1 MSKSFDVEIFRTLGS
16 SLYQFFVTR
25 YNILRELISL
35 ITPRDSFYIFSFLRE
50 YRTTWHGIDL
60 RRLREYK
67 LFVLSCG
74 GLIFEANREQLR
86 RSLSQSDS
94 VYFGLK
100 NRFLSNFAHESDL
113 LAMFQMALNMAVS
126 RNFPRKINCNL
137 MIGNPNQVY
146 MQNLSEIGE
155 PTCLTCSY
163 IYGLPLSTAGLI
175 CLARYLRELFTTVRC
190 CTHYWLSS
198 S

>member
-1 MSKSFDVEIFRTLGS
+1 MSKSFDVEIFCTLGS
-16 SLYQFFVTR
+16 SLNQFFVTR

-113 LAMFQMALNMAVS
+113 EA
-126 RNFPRKINCNL
+126 
-137 MIGNPNQVY
+137 
-146 MQNLSEIGE
+146 
-155 PTCLTCSY
+155 
-163 IYGLPLSTAGLI
+163 
-175 CLARYLRELFTTVRC
+175 
-190 CTHYWLSS
+190 LSS
-198 S
+198 ALFPCSRWRSIWLWAVISHAKLIAISWLETLTKFTCKI